1 MGYIVFMKTT
11 LNVLAEHNRLHIVYL
26 HKGPLTVGEIERRM
40 SMRKVIASTFVSLD
54 GFITAP
60 NGEMD
65 WASTKFNDE
74 MEEISFDQHHK
85 ADTMLLGRKTYQE
98 FAELWPSATGKTADE
113 INQTQKVVFSETLQ
127 KVKWNNSRLVKGNT
141 GEEVW
146 KLKQQPGKDI
156 LIIGSASIVQA
167 LTNENLIDEY
177 RIWVFPII
185 MGSGKPLFKNIKD
198 ITNLKLVDTKVYNDT
213 GVVILYYH
221 PTKK

>member
-1 MGYIVFMKTT
+1 
-11 LNVLAEHNRLHIVYL
+11 
-26 HKGPLTVGEIERRM
+26 
-40 SMRKVIASTFVSLD
+40 MRKVIASTFVSLD